1 MLKYV
6 KNAINIIDELKRYNA
21 IIDEEKCIN
30 CREVFAM
37 NKSKILFVVWII
49 GVILLLLGMK
59 YDMRNIFSLI
69 TGMIIGGG
77 AVTFLLTYIENR

>member
-1 MLKYV
+1 
-6 KNAINIIDELKRYNA
+6 
-21 IIDEEKCIN
+21 
-30 CREVFAM
+30 M
-37 NKSKILFVVWII
+37 NKSKILFIVWII

-77 AVTFLLTYIENR
+77 AVTFLYFKACHEKTTVWIKV

>member
-1 MLKYV
+1 
-6 KNAINIIDELKRYNA
+6 
-21 IIDEEKCIN
+21 
-30 CREVFAM
+30 M

-69 TGMIIGGG
+69 TGVIIGGG
-77 AVTFLLTYIENR
+77 AVTFLLTYIESQ